1 MHVFARPR
9 AALIAA
15 ACLALLQATA
25 VVGLPKSSD
34 SGVEYVKACD
44 SGPDDVTN
52 QCINRIPEDVGIDS
66 GNHACAYHEAEVK
79 CLGLCGNTVTWKTS
93 YKNALKRYR
102 LVCARFIEERLADKD
117 EDEDA
122 NGGDDS
128 SPRKKPA
135 AAAASDDS
143 SNKSDGDSK
152 ADDGGDSS
160 DSPPK
165 AKKQKPSA
173 SNASGDKKDDK
184 KAAAQSK
191 KETAQSSAPSSQK
204 AKPSSSGAKPSPSA
218 TDSAH
223 AKSASPSSKA
233 QSAKDK
239 GSTDDINDLIN
250 NISSALDSPQAK
262 EKPRQA
268 KNGGNAKP
276 GSAEGDKD
284 KRVKA
289 MLPTMDPEIAGAP
302 RSAHAVTVFNAILV
316 LCAAFAYAFS

>member
-1 MHVFARPR
+1 MHFARPR

-102 LVCARFIEERLADKD
+102 LVCARFIEERLAEKD

-128 SPRKKPA
+128 STRKKS
-135 AAAASDDS
+135 AAASDDS

-160 DSPPK
+160 DPPPK

-173 SNASGDKKDDK
+173 SNASSDKKDDK
-184 KAAAQSK
+184 KAAVQSK
-191 KETAQSSAPSSQK
+191 KENAQSSAPSSQK
-204 AKPSSSGAKPSPSA
+204 AKSSAAAKPSPSE

-302 RSAHAVTVFNAILV
+302 CSAHTGTVFNSILV
-316 LCAAFAYAFS
+316 LCATFAYAFL